1 MIIRQ
6 SFLRNKFRSLVL
18 RIFCY
23 LENNNNADF
32 LTNGESFF
40 LDNLFD
46 YFGKNCRDHEKV
58 ILFDIGA
65 NVGKY
70 TQVLLGKSTHLNN
83 KVKIH
88 LFEPT
93 HACFDILQKKF
104 SHFDQVVLNKKAVS
118 NKFKTAEIFY
128 DEQKSGLASFYKRN
142 LNAYS
147 IQMNQSESVDAIR
160 LDSYINEKNIE
171 HIHFLKI
178 DIEGHESEA
187 LEGAGAYLSGDFID
201 FLQFEYGG
209 ANLDSHTNLMDIYD
223 FFEKAGFV
231 LAKVMP
237 KGLNIRP
244 YKPWMD
250 NFQYANYVAVSAK
263 IIGKLT

>member
-40 LDNLFD
+40 LDSLFD
-46 YFGKNCRDHEKV
+46 HLGKNYRDHDKV

-70 TQVLLGKSTHLNN
+70 TQVLLDKSTHLNN
-83 KVKIH
+83 TVKIH

-104 SHFDQVVLNKKAVS
+104 SHIDQVVLNKKAVS
-118 NKFKTAEIFY
+118 NKFKTVEIFY
-128 DEQKSGLASFYKRN
+128 DEQKKY
-142 LNAYS
+142 
-147 IQMNQSESVDAIR
+147 
-160 LDSYINEKNIE
+160 
-171 HIHFLKI
+171 H
-178 DIEGHESEA
+178 
-187 LEGAGAYLSGDFID
+187 
-201 FLQFEYGG
+201 
-209 ANLDSHTNLMDIYD
+209 
-223 FFEKAGFV
+223 
-231 LAKVMP
+231 
-237 KGLNIRP
+237 
-244 YKPWMD
+244 
-250 NFQYANYVAVSAK
+250 
-263 IIGKLT
+263 

>member
-1 MIIRQ
+1 MIVKQ
-6 SFLRNKFRSLVL
+6 SFFRNKFRSLVL
-18 RIFCY
+18 HIFCY
-23 LENNNNADF
+23 LENSGNADF

-40 LDNLFD
+40 LDSLFD
-46 YFGKNCRDHEKV
+46 HFGKNCHDHNKV

-65 NVGKY
+65 NIGKY
-70 TQVLLGKSTHLNN
+70 TERLLDKSMHLNN

-93 HACFDILQKKF
+93 QACFDILQKKF
-104 SHFDQVVLNKKAVS
+104 AHFDEVVLNKKAVS
-118 NKFKTAEIFY
+118 NKFETVEIFY
-128 DEQKSGLASFYKRN
+128 DEQKSGLASLYKRN

-147 IQMNQSESVDAIR
+147 IQMNQSESVATIR
-160 LDSYINEKNIE
+160 LDSYINDMKIK
-171 HIHFLKI
+171 HIHLLKV
-178 DIEGHESEA
+178 DIEGHEMKA
-187 LEGAGAYLSGDFID
+187 LEGGAYLNGDFID
-201 FLQFEYGG
+201 FLQLEYGG

-223 FFEKAGFV
+223 FLEKAGFV

-237 KGLNIRP
+237 NGLDIRP

-263 IIGKLT
+263 IIGRLT